1 MPWNVPCIIRDM
13 IYQFINI
20 LRLWFLYELI
30 TGTPEAIVKG
40 GHLRL
45 LRWSTV
51 FHFIADHQRFSR
63 MHYSQ
68 NSLNMK
74 LLRLSFFLKIIP
86 ITILHNKLKS
96 KPTVT
101 HTHSHTQ
108 ISWFSTFFW
117 KFCFQIFLQDL
128 VLNIFIAKMYSCV
141 DNISKIS
148 SLKHWF

>member
-1 MPWNVPCIIRDM
+1 M
-13 IYQFINI
+13 
-20 LRLWFLYELI
+20 RLWFLHVLI
-30 TGTPEAIVKG
+30 TGRSEPIVSRGDMSGDLGGQMCSILLLITRDFPECIIHKI
-40 GHLRL
+40 L
-45 LRWSTV
+45 W
-51 FHFIADHQRFSR
+51 IWNYWD
-63 MHYSQ
+63 YP
-68 NSLNMK
+68 
-74 LLRLSFFLKIIP
+74 FFKIIP

-108 ISWFSTFFW
+108 ISWFSTIFW